1 MDAQKKSWRYSQRC
15 AEERQS
21 FLTQLAQ
28 VKAADRVYMDEA
40 GVDDTLNYAY
50 GWSRKGERCA
60 GEPGTPW
67 VGASHAAR
75 FNGSSLVLWQV
86 AKCWRL

>member
-1 MDAQKKSWRYSQRC
+1 
-15 AEERQS
+15 
-21 FLTQLAQ
+21 
-28 VKAADRVYMDEA
+28 MDEA

-67 VGASHAAR
+67 VGTSHAAR
-75 FNGSSLVLWQV
+75 LHGSGLVLWRS
-86 AKCWRL
+86 AGAFDL